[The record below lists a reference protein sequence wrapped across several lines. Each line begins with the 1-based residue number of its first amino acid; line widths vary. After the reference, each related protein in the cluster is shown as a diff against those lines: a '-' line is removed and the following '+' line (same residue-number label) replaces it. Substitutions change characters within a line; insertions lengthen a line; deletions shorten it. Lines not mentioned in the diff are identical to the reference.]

1 MMIPDL
7 GKYALPVLAA
17 YGGSI
22 LLYVGLIAL
31 VIRKNRAAKRAL
43 NLAEAQVEKK
53 STALA

>member
-1 MMIPDL
+1 MTPEL

-31 VIRKNRAAKRAL
+31 VIRKNRTAKRAL
-43 NLAEAQVEKK
+43 YLAEAQVEKN
-53 STALA
+53 STELA